1 MLKFFVQSTMMMP
14 YAYCYA
20 LSKPWRDAHVP
31 ASLEWN
37 PFTVNL
43 VALLGCDLGYYLAHR
58 MYHMTNIGWAS
69 HVMHHSSPDFNY
81 STALRQ
87 GVFEQ
92 LYSTWFYIPLAL
104 LGVPMEVHYFHRSLN
119 TIMQFWTHTQEIP
132 KLKGILAPI
141 EWISNTP
148 SHHRVHH
155 ARNYGRRNFGGMLII
170 WDRLFGTFEEES
182 YPCIFGLD
190 ERKTPLGTHNPIW
203 QQLHHYYD
211 TFNLV
216 ASSGKPL
223 QALFTRMPG
232 EGMVMPAK
240 TDNANGRNIKPE
252 NPPCDPRFEDIDVY
266 VLFNYLLFSFM
277 LTLNI
282 DPRIDVPYTERLV
295 SSIWLTASFAMT
307 GLLLDKRSFAVPLE
321 FIRLIFMFGL
331 AEIMFKGVA
340 RKLAVLHCAVSFV
353 WFAIL
358 TYRRDSNTADLKAKA
373 T

>member
-1 MLKFFVQSTMMMP
+1 MMLP
-14 YAYCYA
+14 YTYCFA
-20 LSKPWRDAHVP
+20 LSKAWREAYVP
-31 ASLEWN
+31 AFMEWT
-37 PFTVNL
+37 PFNVHF

-92 LYSTWFYIPLAL
+92 LYSTWFYLPLAF
-104 LGVPMEVHYFHRSLN
+104 LGVPMEVHYLHRSIN

-132 KLKGILAPI
+132 KLTGILSPI

-190 ERKTPLGTHNPIW
+190 ERKTPLGTHNPVW

-211 TFNLV
+211 TFRL
-216 ASSGKPL
+216 AKSSGKPV

-240 TDNANGRNIKPE
+240 TDKANGRDFKPE
-252 NPPCDPRFEDIDVY
+252 NPPCDPRFEAIDVY
-266 VLFNYLLFSFM
+266 VISNYILLSLM
-277 LTLNI
+277 LTRNV
-282 DPRIDVPYTERLV
+282 DPYAELTYAERLV
-295 SSIWLTASFAMT
+295 SSIWLSASFVMT
-307 GLLLDKRSFAVPLE
+307 GLLMDKRSFAFPLK
-321 FIRLIFMFGL
+321 FVRLLFMFGL
-331 AEIMFKGVA
+331 AEVMFRGVSA
-340 RKLAVLHCAVSFV
+340 QIATAHTVVSMVWLAAFNFRKDAAGQKEKV
-353 WFAIL
+353 
-358 TYRRDSNTADLKAKA
+358 K
-373 T
+373 